1 MLKKIMRFRNKGK
14 FRSSEEYVQ
23 FLRDKGATIGEDVH
37 IYAPNQTVIDST
49 NAYLLS
55 IGNHVRIT
63 QDVVI
68 LTHDYGW
75 SVLKCGSLEGIQDG
89 AVLGANSAVEIGDC
103 VYIGMKAIILRGV
116 KIGDNVII
124 GAGSVVTK
132 DCESNS
138 VYVGNP
144 AKRISS
150 IEEYFQKRL
159 ERQFM
164 EAKDMALRYEK
175 RYGRRPPKEVFAE
188 YFLLFCDRETAE
200 ATPEF
205 RNKMKLLGN
214 LEKTQAYMDTHPPM
228 FSDYAAFLEACFVK
242 NTIKAE
248 DEK

>member
-1 MLKKIMRFRNKGK
+1 MLKKLLRFRRKGR
-14 FRSSEEYVQ
+14 FDSSDEYVQ
-23 FLRDKGATIGEDVH
+23 YLRNKGATIGEDVY

-49 NAYLLS
+49 SAYLLT

-63 QDVVI
+63 QDVTI

-75 SVLKCGSLEGIQDG
+75 SVLKSGSLDDIQPG
-89 AVLGANSAVEIGDC
+89 SILGAKSSVEIGNC

-124 GAGSVVTK
+124 GAGSIVTK

-159 ERQFM
+159 ASQFA
-164 EAKDMALRYEK
+164 EAKDMALRYNR
-175 RYGRRPPKEVFAE
+175 RYGRKPPKEVFDE
-188 YFLLFCDRETAE
+188 YFMLFCDRETAE
-200 ATPEF
+200 AIPEF
-205 RNKMKLLGN
+205 RYKMNLLGN
-214 LEKTQAYMDTHPPM
+214 FKQTQVYMDAHPPM
-228 FSDYAAFLEACFVK
+228 FPDYATFLDACFIE
-242 NTIKAE
+242 NTNSGG
-248 DEK
+248 